1 MNWRQNRWFVV
12 GIILIA
18 LVAYLPALQPDIS
31 ASPSLYLTDVGN
43 NQNALSRWGA
53 LHGSAYPLYSFTGN
67 VFVSLLRPLGI
78 APAVAA
84 GLYSTL
90 WAIAALVMLF
100 VLVDTWL
107 QDKTGHPGSACWA

>member
-1 MNWRQNRWFVV
+1 MNWRQGRWFAA
-12 GIILIA
+12 GIILIS
-18 LVAYLPALQPDIS
+18 LVAYLPTLQPDIS

-67 VFVSLLRPLGI
+67 VFVSLWRLLGME
-78 APAVAA
+78 PAMAA
-84 GLYSTL
+84 GLYSTM

-100 VLVDTWL
+100 ILVDAWL
-107 QDKTGHPGSACWA
+107 QDK